1 MPVRFLSSY
10 LDEAN
15 NETHTLAATAYGSPK
30 CGSCWKLQ
38 YDHQPPVF
46 VVAVDNAAIF
56 QLGKDGFAKFAG
68 QKGFDQ
74 GSVDAKAVEVSPQNC
89 GLPPPKW

>member
-1 MPVRFLSSY
+1 MLPLCTRSRFRLVSPGVQCDLM
-10 LDEAN
+10 LD
-15 NETHTLAATAYGSPK
+15 GSPK